1 MIVSQ
6 DGNDFL
12 RMILNWEK
20 NQKIMKEED
29 DKFVRAK
36 MLIDGH
42 DYIFYFLAR
51 NSIFGANENAR
62 SVFSIM
68 KKPMDEPGYEDM
80 SFSATNLTKAMAG
93 EPKEE
98 IFVYKDITSI
108 KVIQKE
114 DAYNSLMGK
123 SIKKK
128 TKDVGEKMRD
138 IQRHRNDRD
147 FKTKDGRVM
156 LNRDVEGK

>member
-6 DGNDFL
+6 DGNQFL
-12 RMILNWEK
+12 SMILEWEK
-20 NQKIMKEED
+20 TQKIMREQD
-29 DKFVRAK
+29 DRSVRSK
-36 MLIDGH
+36 MLVDGH
-42 DYIFYFLAR
+42 DYIFFFMAR
-51 NSIFGANENAR
+51 DSVFGANENAR

-68 KKPMDEPGYEDM
+68 KNPMEEPGYEDM

-98 IFVYKDITSI
+98 IFVYKDILTI

-114 DAYNSLMGK
+114 DAYKHLMGRK
-123 SIKKK
+123 VKAKG
-128 TKDVGEKMRD
+128 KDVGEKMRD

-147 FKTKDGRVM
+147 SKTKDGRIN
-156 LNRDVEGK
+156 LNRDEDL